1 LIWKLALVAPQ
12 IHITR
17 KKVVSRSKI
26 NAVMQACR
34 EARNLG
40 LELELSYF
48 RVRAIASNDVSP
60 LGKNY
65 LNYDIDVIWVP
76 DDDFPGN
83 IDIFCSSFE
92 RLIIE
97 LGISLIRDT
106 WNRPDCK
113 DEHWLG
119 GLAISYANWNEAV
132 PREGEGEEGWW
143 RPGLMEAAWLYGNIR
158 EVLIV
163 VNGGE
168 AAANRHRDIVFAEPV
183 I

>member
-1 LIWKLALVAPQ
+1 
-12 IHITR
+12 
-17 KKVVSRSKI
+17 
-26 NAVMQACR
+26 MQACR

-83 IDIFCSSFE
+83 IDIFCSSCE

-119 GLAISYANWNEAV
+119 GLAISYTN
-132 PREGEGEEGWW
+132 
-143 RPGLMEAAWLYGNIR
+143 
-158 EVLIV
+158 
-163 VNGGE
+163 
-168 AAANRHRDIVFAEPV
+168 
-183 I
+183 